1 MDVHPASWF
10 AVAWYPVYRI
20 PDAPLTARF
29 LTFYSFAQLLEVL
42 NDAVS
47 AARADLAAP
56 CNLAGLPMPVVGMKW
71 YNLMGERWLEL
82 LGTPG
87 NGHQPLVSTRRG
99 SRNDA
104 RAAAAAAAAAGDG
117 DQPLMRLAMPPMRF
131 REWQARLED
140 LQSQAARLSK
150 GSGLKVVTPQG
161 PKEVRLYHSDYEFFN
176 SRG

>member
-29 LTFYSFAQLLEVL
+29 LTFYSFSQLLEVL

-47 AARADLAAP
+47 VARADLSAP
-56 CNLAGLPMPVVGMKW
+56 CRLAGLPMPVVGMKW

-82 LGTPG
+82 LGTSA
-87 NGHQPLVSTRRG
+87 Q
-99 SRNDA
+99 
-104 RAAAAAAAAAGDG
+104 AAGGNNSSRRSRESSRDSSGQHGTADG
-117 DQPLMRLAMPPMRF
+117 ESQLLRLQMHPQRF
-131 REWQARLED
+131 RDWQGRLQD
-140 LQSQAARLSK
+140 LQSVAERLSK
-150 GSGLKVVTPQG
+150 GSGLKVLTPQG